1 MKKLLK
7 SVAALS
13 LSAMM
18 LLSPGV
24 LAEEDEEESNVVE
37 LTTVVQ
43 EYEGKQIVLKTAGLD
58 ILEQD
63 GYKFK
68 DLNKNGELDPYED
81 WRLTPEERTE
91 DLLSRMSDKNKAAQM
106 AHMTLVTL
114 KESWFSDLDIGFA
127 LTYTYFAESKESAGE
142 KMNYVQSLCEESELG
157 IPVVFSMD
165 SVIGASWINDTTIL
179 PDAITLGATGDAEL
193 VQELADIQ
201 RQEMKALGVRMSLSP
216 NADLATDPRW
226 GRNQETYGEDADTA
240 KTMVVAAITGLQNGT
255 DGIGVD
261 SVMSCVKHF
270 PGSGPQTGGVDGS
283 PLVFDDETFAL
294 HLSIFEAALMVH
306 PASIM
311 PYGYSTVPYLGG
323 DAVENYAHESSV
335 VMNDVLRKRLGYD
348 GIIQTD
354 WGMIW
359 AIQEGRGT
367 MMGEEVSD
375 EEAILIG
382 ITESRVDGIGG
393 ESIRLIDQMEELTN
407 AGKIDE
413 DILTAAA
420 TRIVKAKFELGVF
433 ENPYCDVEYAVQFVG
448 NEEHQAVN
456 LEAARKAMTLLKND
470 GILPLK
476 QNEKQTI
483 LVCGP
488 RAGDMD
494 SLVGGWSSAQEGLT
508 IADAIAAYA
517 GENATVIYE
526 SDNVER
532 IAELAKDADII
543 IVSVGE
549 PSYQHDPPWGYDTLE
564 ITGSQQEILEAA
576 KASGKPMVTVV
587 TGGRPYILT
596 WCDENTNAILEAYYP
611 GSQGGIAIA
620 ETLFGLNN
628 PTGKTPLQFPRDM
641 DSVRNQEGDVSFD
654 LENPL
659 YDYGWGLS
667 YGE

>member
-216 NADLATDPRW
+216 NADLAT
-226 GRNQETYGEDADTA
+226 
-240 KTMVVAAITGLQNGT
+240 
-255 DGIGVD
+255 
-261 SVMSCVKHF
+261 
-270 PGSGPQTGGVDGS
+270 
-283 PLVFDDETFAL
+283 
-294 HLSIFEAALMVH
+294 
-306 PASIM
+306 
-311 PYGYSTVPYLGG
+311 VPYLGG

-354 WGMIW
+354 WGLNHIVAMQ
-359 AIQEGRGT
+359 AGADV
-367 MMGEEVSD
+367 MGGMGQRDV
-375 EEAILIG
+375 
-382 ITESRVDGIGG
+382 TRMVDQVDP
-393 ESIRLIDQMEELTN
+393 SLLTDRCRRLL
-407 AGKIDE
+407 
-413 DILTAAA
+413 L
-420 TRIVKAKFELGVF
+420 AKFRLGVF
-433 ENPYCDVEYAVQFVG
+433 ENPYTDADEIAQVVG
-448 NEEHQAVN
+448 SEEHYQKAM
-456 LEAARKAMTLLKND
+456 EAAEKAVTLVKYENQQPLEGQQILVVGALAKNVDALSSGWKISSETGLKTEGKSIYDAICKRAGADNVTYIGDDETLIADSYPAGTTAIVVVGEASGTHEPAWGTATLEFPAEQQSLLKK
-470 GILPLK
+470 L
-476 QNEKQTI
+476 
-483 LVCGP
+483 
-488 RAGDMD
+488 
-494 SLVGGWSSAQEGLT
+494 
-508 IADAIAAYA
+508 DAS
-517 GENATVIYE
+517 GV
-526 SDNVER
+526 NV
-532 IAELAKDADII
+532 
-543 IVSVGE
+543 VSVVLMNRAYVMTPVDAASDAVMIVYRPGVTA
-549 PSYQHDPPWGYDTLE
+549 GA
-564 ITGSQQEILEAA
+564 EAVA
-576 KASGKPMVTVV
+576 HALFGDCAISGKLPWQIPATMDQVM
-587 TGGRPYILT
+587 
-596 WCDENTNAILEAYYP
+596 
-611 GSQGGIAIA
+611 
-620 ETLFGLNN
+620 
-628 PTGKTPLQFPRDM
+628 LQR
-641 DSVRNQEGDVSFD
+641 ED
-654 LENPL
+654 LPKDIENPL
-659 YDYGWGLS
+659 YDYGFGIEVAAF
-667 YGE
+667 GQ

>member
-68 DLNKNGELDPYED
+68 DLNKNGDLDPYED

-240 KTMVVAAITGLQNGT
+240 KAMVVAAITGLQNGT

-294 HLSIFEAALMVH
+294 HLSIFEAALTVH

-335 VMNDVLRKRLGYD
+335 VMNDVLRGRLGYD

-354 WGMIW
+354 WGLNHIVAMQ
-359 AIQEGRGT
+359 AGADV
-367 MMGEEVSD
+367 MGGMGQRDV
-375 EEAILIG
+375 
-382 ITESRVDGIGG
+382 TRMVDQVDP
-393 ESIRLIDQMEELTN
+393 SLLTDRCRRLL
-407 AGKIDE
+407 
-413 DILTAAA
+413 L
-420 TRIVKAKFELGVF
+420 AKFRLGVF
-433 ENPYCDVEYAVQFVG
+433 ENPYTDADEIAQVVG
-448 NEEHQAVN
+448 SEEHYQKAM
-456 LEAARKAMTLLKND
+456 EAAEKAVTLVKYENQQ
-470 GILPLK
+470 PLEG
-476 QNEKQTI
+476 QQI
-483 LVCGP
+483 LVVGALAKNVDALSSGWKISSETGLKTEGKSIYDAICK
-488 RAGDMD
+488 RAGADNVTYIGD
-494 SLVGGWSSAQEGLT
+494 DETL
-508 IADAIAAYA
+508 IADSYPAGTTAIVVVGEASGTHEPAWGTATLEFPAEQQNLLQKLDASGVNVVSVVLMNRAYVMTPVDAASDAVMIVYRPGVTAGAEAVAHALFGDCAIA
-517 GENATVIYE
+517 GKLPWQIPATMDQVMLQHE
-526 SDNVER
+526 D
-532 IAELAKDADII
+532 LPKDI
-543 IVSVGE
+543 
-549 PSYQHDPPWGYDTLE
+549 
-564 ITGSQQEILEAA
+564 
-576 KASGKPMVTVV
+576 
-587 TGGRPYILT
+587 
-596 WCDENTNAILEAYYP
+596 
-611 GSQGGIAIA
+611 
-620 ETLFGLNN
+620 
-628 PTGKTPLQFPRDM
+628 
-641 DSVRNQEGDVSFD
+641 
-654 LENPL
+654 ENPL
-659 YDYGWGLS
+659 YDYGFGIEVAAF
-667 YGE
+667 GQ

>member
-1 MKKLLK
+1 MLG
-7 SVAALS
+7 ALT
-13 LSAMM
+13 L
-18 LLSPGV
+18 
-24 LAEEDEEESNVVE
+24 
-37 LTTVVQ
+37 
-43 EYEGKQIVLKTAGLD
+43 TAGLWAAPAMAEEKTYTQPTLNPHVKS
-58 ILEQD
+58 IIEVD
-63 GYKFK
+63 GYQFI
-68 DLNKNGELDPYED
+68 DLNSNGTLDPYED
-81 WRLTPEERTE
+81 WRLDADTRTA
-91 DLLSRMSDKNKAAQM
+91 DLVGQMTVREKIAQM
-106 AHMTLVTL
+106 QHPTYLPRADGKIPSYLNKWCNKEGIGMLLIRELNSVEAAAVSMNTIQEYAEGSRLGVPVLV
-114 KESWFSDLDIGFA
+114 
-127 LTYTYFAESKESAGE
+127 
-142 KMNYVQSLCEESELG
+142 
-157 IPVVFSMD
+157 SMD
-165 SVIGASWINDTTIL
+165 SVHGLSYVS
-179 PDAITLGATGDAEL
+179 GATVTGHNLALAATRDEDLVTRLAEIARN
-193 VQELADIQ
+193 EHIAI
-201 RQEMKALGVRMSLSP
+201 GVRMTLSP
-216 NADLATDPRW
+216 EADIASEPRW
-226 GRNQETYGEDADTA
+226 GRVMETFGEDPDLVTKMVTA
-240 KTMVVAAITGLQNGT
+240 QVVAFQNGR
-255 DGIGVD
+255 DGLNTGAIVAC
-261 SVMSCVKHF
+261 MKHF
-270 PGSGPQTGGVDGS
+270 PGAGPQMEGKDTS
-283 PLVFDDETFAL
+283 PIISSAETL
-294 HLSIFEAALMVH
+294 QIHLKPYYAALEVNI
-306 PASIM
+306 ASIM
-311 PYGYSTVPYLGG
+311 PYYSVPLEL
-323 DAVENYAHESSV
+323 DMENS
-335 VMNDVLRKRLGYD
+335 
-348 GIIQTD
+348 
-354 WGMIW
+354 
-359 AIQEGRGT
+359 AIGSKAT
-367 MMGEEVSD
+367 LD

-508 IADAIAAYA
+508 IADAVAAYA

-564 ITGSQQEILEAA
+564 ITGSQQE
-576 KASGKPMVTVV
+576 
-587 TGGRPYILT
+587 
-596 WCDENTNAILEAYYP
+596 ILEAYYP